1 MIITPMGR
9 LFILIVLVL
18 AAVWLVR
25 RALARLNE
33 PEAGSKNDGAGVRD
47 ELVRCA
53 HCGLLLP
60 RAEAR
65 QSAGAIYCSEEHA
78 RLGPTNGPGGR

>member
-1 MIITPMGR
+1 MGR
-9 LFILIVLVL
+9 VFILIVLVL
-18 AAVWLVR
+18 VAVWLVR

-33 PEAGSKNDGAGVRD
+33 PEAGAKKDGAAVRD

-65 QSAGAIYCSEEHA
+65 QSAGALYCSEEHA
-78 RLGPTNGPGGR
+78 RLGPTRGPGGR